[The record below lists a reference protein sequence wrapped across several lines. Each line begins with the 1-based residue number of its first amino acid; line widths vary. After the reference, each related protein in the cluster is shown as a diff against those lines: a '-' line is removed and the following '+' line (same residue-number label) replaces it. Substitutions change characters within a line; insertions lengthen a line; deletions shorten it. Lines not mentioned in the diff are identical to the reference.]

1 MRLNLLGHGTLWI
14 NCDWSGRGVTQAFP
28 FIQQLFKR
36 WNGWLITLTEAVN
49 SIKAR
54 SSHQKPDFNTL
65 FKTYLAFVPNAGD
78 TMWQSNDLPVQKTC
92 TTACKNCPPV
102 HGAALV
108 TQCLAQW
115 DQGSCM
121 RQAFGQTLY
130 GFLNWAVH
138 CGHLNPM

>member
-1 MRLNLLGHGTLWI
+1 M
-14 NCDWSGRGVTQAFP
+14 
-28 FIQQLFKR
+28 
-36 WNGWLITLTEAVN
+36 
-49 SIKAR
+49 
-54 SSHQKPDFNTL
+54 